1 MLGRKAAAVDS
12 SGAPRTPFA
21 AVNRQSAYMTDASNL
36 SQKSGQVQTKHR
48 GKRHSWA
55 HEYQISS
62 KSAHQK
68 GQHDNEASL
77 TPVRTKGL
85 REKSLRKQ
93 IIEMKGSG
101 QLAEEE
107 QGTQHRQESGP
118 GDGHDGGAAL
128 SCTLPPSPVLY
139 LPSTEI
145 SGRCNPTGSVSCPE
159 VFTRTCTQQPVLAS
173 APQEPLPSSVEAKPL
188 PSALKT
194 SEAESEKEACAE
206 LSVIMSPGLESGTSG
221 GAEVKNASGSDAVAE
236 LSGVATVD
244 AVISSYE
251 SEDGTIV
258 ISEDVQTKVVCVEEG
273 PEGFAAWTDDSV
285 QLSTSVSADMVK
297 EVANTA
303 ARLILEE
310 LVTGIMDGIAKG
322 DTLLPPER
330 SIRGHSCSDA
340 VAPSAE
346 EACEDASVEGGID
359 FPAEASGQSS
369 YMAEYSKFIA
379 SYIRES
385 DKIGAQLTS
394 KELRGLA
401 VGCSDQSSDS
411 QSASGATS
419 ETDVT
424 SSSLVSDA
432 DVDQNSSGNMCESR
446 VVLDSLGSFLFE
458 ADDSVSSHGTPMSRG
473 SGSVRET
480 PKSSRYESQG
490 YVRSSVSRFDLTR
503 EYEDTP
509 SPWKSQSEESEDQN
523 ESLNLSVAQQKVAYF
538 VSPSFT
544 AAAEDSAL
552 AQPGKISDAKTTQ
565 VEINTV
571 GLSPIVVPVDIVTE
585 HIETAD
591 ADTMT
596 QGVDVI
602 SIALSPLP
610 LSVRDS
616 ETATDVLET
625 TDANVMTLSVDV
637 NSVALSPL
645 AVSVREKGVTTDAV
659 EMTHADTMTLGI
671 DMSSIALSPI
681 AVSVREK
688 QTETDETETA
698 DVDTMTLRIHTSE
711 IALSPMAVAVHN
723 KDTMTANPEKTE
735 VAMATEMV
743 ECLDTSMLATAEMS
757 SKTTMT
763 DSEGRCNAHTSMT
776 PLKALTKHGHR
787 LTSDDVRKQH
797 PRTLAN
803 QLETLNVC
811 NSRLESELKSAQQE
825 QSQLKSALKHAKAS
839 EAGARKELAALELEK
854 EREWAEKESH
864 YQEQVSELG
873 QLAAERVGFISALE
887 LEVSEMREA
896 LEAATTRHAKEVADL
911 EAKCQAIEEHRF
923 QAAQQYEQELEELR
937 RDQETNTYRRQFELA
952 QQLVRERE
960 AELVELRAVFVD
972 LQDTAHR
979 QEQVNDAFQGIHD
992 KVMALA
998 RENKQLKEALHKQR
1012 MLSQEERGRQQVH
1025 VSALEEENK
1034 SLVQEADSLKHTMEL
1049 NNGTLSE
1056 LEKLYA
1062 GASSDLLTATGQV
1075 IQLNS
1080 ELFGARKAM
1089 QELLLTKE
1097 GLAKR
1102 ANELQDELDVVRQ
1115 EHAALSETLTQAQ
1128 EQLEQQTKTCEDLQ
1142 KLNTRIKKMYEE
1154 KFENLELGIENLQRT
1169 LDNRELDIDT
1179 LEKDLYE
1186 CRNIIVEQRYKIDG
1200 LESELREVREEAAKK
1215 QSNDDDV
1222 QFFKESNALLE
1233 AERSLYVDSL
1243 RDLEEKLKKASLEVG
1258 RQQQMAADAQ
1268 CLVTQLEREKNR
1280 LQSQLAQ
1287 TQNQLSQSSHALATF
1302 EAEHA
1307 QVESVAVAAAG
1318 ELLQKMQTV
1327 LNGLKKKIGMQ
1338 EMPDASA
1345 PPAYQRRRSQVS
1357 AKHKRNVR
1365 KSFVSKIL
1373 GAACTS
1379 SPVKMGMDS
1388 DLTQRN
1394 PSDGDK
1400 HNTSDAVA
1408 VMNASGDATGTGAS
1422 LFAVLDSLSPNKVER
1437 RGVDQG
1443 SVANDLSFRGMGLTA
1458 SDLAMAYSLTRDDAS
1473 MSAPA
1478 STQKSL
1484 FKNFDSVSVHSQS
1497 RPGPALMGPVP
1508 RLAPSQSSAFTAVPC
1523 SATSASTRLNMSLPH
1538 PPAHPPS
1545 SSVAKIRTLPR
1556 TDRRSAPVHYA
1567 AADRGDGT
1575 EENIMSVGESA
1586 ILTCILSLDET
1597 FVDISRLASI
1607 LERATQLSLQDL
1619 REENDVLRERSVI
1632 LEDEVDRS
1640 RAEIDVSRQESNKL
1654 ESTISQLQAGNRQ
1667 MAERLMAL
1675 TDHKFEV
1682 KRLSGEVKRLEGE
1695 VDAQRRE
1702 KEVLAG
1708 ELETLLRRLE
1718 TSSSSDGSTVQARC
1732 VRDIIALKKKN
1743 QNLLTQLA
1751 DQKDHYEELGR
1762 KAARRMRVLEEN
1774 WKKAEDEVYRFDELV
1789 ENIRRVRVTSSFA
1802 SDLILPAS

>member
-1 MLGRKAAAVDS
+1 
-12 SGAPRTPFA
+12 
-21 AVNRQSAYMTDASNL
+21 
-36 SQKSGQVQTKHR
+36 
-48 GKRHSWA
+48 
-55 HEYQISS
+55 
-62 KSAHQK
+62 
-68 GQHDNEASL
+68 
-77 TPVRTKGL
+77 
-85 REKSLRKQ
+85 
-93 IIEMKGSG
+93 
-101 QLAEEE
+101 
-107 QGTQHRQESGP
+107 
-118 GDGHDGGAAL
+118 
-128 SCTLPPSPVLY
+128 
-139 LPSTEI
+139 
-145 SGRCNPTGSVSCPE
+145 
-159 VFTRTCTQQPVLAS
+159 
-173 APQEPLPSSVEAKPL
+173 
-188 PSALKT
+188 
-194 SEAESEKEACAE
+194 
-206 LSVIMSPGLESGTSG
+206 
-221 GAEVKNASGSDAVAE
+221 
-236 LSGVATVD
+236 
-244 AVISSYE
+244 
-251 SEDGTIV
+251 
-258 ISEDVQTKVVCVEEG
+258 
-273 PEGFAAWTDDSV
+273 
-285 QLSTSVSADMVK
+285 MVK

-330 SIRGHSCSDA
+330 SIKGHSCSDA

-401 VGCSDQSSDS
+401 VSCSDQSSDS
-411 QSASGATS
+411 QSASGAT
-419 ETDVT
+419 
-424 SSSLVSDA
+424 
-432 DVDQNSSGNMCESR
+432 M
-446 VVLDSLGSFLFE
+446 
-458 ADDSVSSHGTPMSRG
+458 
-473 SGSVRET
+473 
-480 PKSSRYESQG
+480 
-490 YVRSSVSRFDLTR
+490 
-503 EYEDTP
+503 
-509 SPWKSQSEESEDQN
+509 
-523 ESLNLSVAQQKVAYF
+523 
-538 VSPSFT
+538 
-544 AAAEDSAL
+544 
-552 AQPGKISDAKTTQ
+552 
-565 VEINTV
+565 
-571 GLSPIVVPVDIVTE
+571 
-585 HIETAD
+585 
-591 ADTMT
+591 
-596 QGVDVI
+596 
-602 SIALSPLP
+602 
-610 LSVRDS
+610 
-616 ETATDVLET
+616 
-625 TDANVMTLSVDV
+625 
-637 NSVALSPL
+637 
-645 AVSVREKGVTTDAV
+645 
-659 EMTHADTMTLGI
+659 
-671 DMSSIALSPI
+671 
-681 AVSVREK
+681 
-688 QTETDETETA
+688 
-698 DVDTMTLRIHTSE
+698 
-711 IALSPMAVAVHN
+711 HN

-776 PLKALTKHGHR
+776 PLKALAKHGHR

-864 YQEQVSELG
+864 YQEKVSELG
-873 QLAAERVGFISALE
+873 QLAAERVGFILALE

-972 LQDTAHR
+972 LQDTAQR

-992 KVMALA
+992 KVLALA
-998 RENKQLKEALHKQR
+998 RENKQLKEALHK
-1012 MLSQEERGRQQVH
+1012 QEERGRQQVH

-1056 LEKLYA
+1056 
-1062 GASSDLLTATGQV
+1062 V

-1307 QVESVAVAAAG
+1307 QVESVAVAAA
-1318 ELLQKMQTV
+1318 
-1327 LNGLKKKIGMQ
+1327 
-1338 EMPDASA
+1338 
-1345 PPAYQRRRSQVS
+1345 
-1357 AKHKRNVR
+1357 
-1365 KSFVSKIL
+1365 
-1373 GAACTS
+1373 
-1379 SPVKMGMDS
+1379 
-1388 DLTQRN
+1388 
-1394 PSDGDK
+1394 
-1400 HNTSDAVA
+1400 
-1408 VMNASGDATGTGAS
+1408 
-1422 LFAVLDSLSPNKVER
+1422 
-1437 RGVDQG
+1437 
-1443 SVANDLSFRGMGLTA
+1443 
-1458 SDLAMAYSLTRDDAS
+1458 
-1473 MSAPA
+1473 
-1478 STQKSL
+1478 
-1484 FKNFDSVSVHSQS
+1484 
-1497 RPGPALMGPVP
+1497 
-1508 RLAPSQSSAFTAVPC
+1508 
-1523 SATSASTRLNMSLPH
+1523 
-1538 PPAHPPS
+1538 
-1545 SSVAKIRTLPR
+1545 
-1556 TDRRSAPVHYA
+1556 
-1567 AADRGDGT
+1567 
-1575 EENIMSVGESA
+1575 
-1586 ILTCILSLDET
+1586 
-1597 FVDISRLASI
+1597 
-1607 LERATQLSLQDL
+1607 
-1619 REENDVLRERSVI
+1619 VI

-1695 VDAQRRE
+1695 VDAQCRE

-1789 ENIRRVRVTSSFA
+1789 ENIRRLSVHRKRM
-1802 SDLILPAS
+1802 DGR